1 MEMQKVPEAGY
12 KIEGLWISGL
22 QRRLSLDNLAFPL
35 KVISSIAKATALVRR
50 FKPQVVVG
58 VGGYASGPLVFAA
71 TRQTIPALL
80 QEQNGYA
87 GLTNK
92 LLAKYV
98 QKICV
103 AYPGME
109 QYFPAQK
116 LVFTGNPVRKDIL
129 NARSLQQEGL
139 QFFGFRADRK
149 TLLIIG
155 GSLGAR
161 TINKSI
167 QKGLDELLKHDIQI
181 LWQTGK
187 FYYDALHEATRH
199 LQGEQLK
206 VVPFI
211 KEMPLAYGAADVVIS
226 RAGALSISELCL
238 AAKPSI
244 LVPSPNVAED
254 HQTKNAL
261 TLVQENAAVLV
272 RDAQAH
278 EQLVPEVLALLA
290 DEARQRKLSEEI
302 ARLGKPDAAENI
314 AREIISLIA

>member
-1 MEMQKVPEAGY
+1 MQKVPEAGY

-22 QRRLSLDNLAFPL
+22 QRRLTLDNLAFPL
-35 KVISSIAKATALVRR
+35 KVIASVARASALVRS
-50 FKPQVVVG
+50 FKPNAVVG

-71 TRQTIPALL
+71 TRQGIPAVL

-92 LLAKYV
+92 LLAKHV
-98 QKICV
+98 KKICV

-109 QYFPAQK
+109 SYFPAEK
-116 LVFTGNPVRKDIL
+116 LIFTGNPVRRDIL
-129 NARSLQQEGL
+129 GAQQLRKAGL
-139 QFFGFRADRK
+139 SFFGFREDRK

-161 TINKSI
+161 TINQSI
-167 QKGLDELLKHDIQI
+167 LQGLEELLKHDIQI

-187 FYYDALHEATRH
+187 FYYDALHESTKH
-199 LQGEQLK
+199 LQGNQLK

-211 KEMPLAYGAADVVIS
+211 KEMPLAYGAADVVVS

-272 RDAQAH
+272 RDVQAQQ
-278 EQLVPEVLALLA
+278 ELVPAVLSLLS
-290 DEARQRKLSEEI
+290 DEARQQELRTQI
-302 ARLGKPDAAENI
+302 ARLGKPNAAENI
-314 AREIISLIA
+314 AKEILSSIA